1 MKNIANVIVFQT
13 AIARLNVL
21 SVVVVV
27 DDVVMVALAQWLFMS
42 IPRCWRP
49 GLKGCSSKH

>member
-21 SVVVVV
+21 RVVVVV
-27 DDVVMVALAQWLFMS
+27 DDVVMVALAQWLFM
-42 IPRCWRP
+42 
-49 GLKGCSSKH
+49 

>member
-21 SVVVVV
+21 RVVVVV